1 MKTKKE
7 AFVPKK
13 NEPRGAYILHAL
25 DQYFRSGD
33 AYTSDDEAIHVC
45 MQEAH
50 GISYRQLRS
59 DMDYL
64 IATGKLVFEGSR
76 LYLAK
81 TKRYEDFAAKEL
93 AEILPNNNL
102 DVENAKIEISGG
114 VRLNELQQAAIQMAC
129 SHRVSMILGGAGSGK
144 TTLVNALT
152 EKYFKDRT
160 LVLAAPTGK
169 AAQNLR
175 EHGCCGARTVHSAL
189 GKTPNEDFLSPVR
202 WATIRMVVVDEASM
216 LSIEMLAG
224 ILCKMPATCSLV
236 LIGDP
241 NQLGSVGSGNVIP
254 DLLELGFPV
263 TRLTQQYRQA
273 VKDNALRYN
282 VTHFPELNDKDDLKF
297 DKSFKLLPANEKN
310 ICAVVK
316 REAAKRYRDGEEVQ
330 VITGTNKDVYSLN
343 QVIQEAVNPPLPTKP
358 EITHRGVTVRKNDR
372 VMAYVSATT
381 TSKGSRTCRSHCR
394 TVSPNTSAGTGCPRC
409 SAWRRSCHRPCRRA
423 AARTSGVPRRQ
434 LPRRSPADACPPRS
448 FGSRTING
456 GIVRTEPVTIHTTPS
471 NVGIGYYQHGYGGSV
486 TINGGTV
493 MANAISS
500 FFGIFGVLEKS
511 GHSS

>member
-297 DKSFKLLPANEKN
+297 DKSFKLVPANEKN

-330 VITGTNKDVYSLN
+330 VITGTNKDVYSL
-343 QVIQEAVNPPLPTKP
+343 
-358 EITHRGVTVRKNDR
+358 
-372 VMAYVSATT
+372 Y
-381 TSKGSRTCRSHCR
+381 
-394 TVSPNTSAGTGCPRC
+394 
-409 SAWRRSCHRPCRRA
+409 
-423 AARTSGVPRRQ
+423 
-434 LPRRSPADACPPRS
+434 
-448 FGSRTING
+448 
-456 GIVRTEPVTIHTTPS
+456 
-471 NVGIGYYQHGYGGSV
+471 
-486 TINGGTV
+486 
-493 MANAISS
+493 
-500 FFGIFGVLEKS
+500 
-511 GHSS
+511 

>member
-1 MKTKKE
+1 MKKKNE

-25 DQYFRSGD
+25 EDHFLNGD
-33 AYTSDDEAIHVC
+33 AYTTDDEAIHIC
-45 MQEAH
+45 MQAAH

-59 DMDYL
+59 DVDYL
-64 IATGKLVFEGSR
+64 VSIGKLVFEGSR

-102 DVENAKIEISGG
+102 DAETATIEISGG
-114 VRLNELQQAAIQMAC
+114 VHLNELQQAAIQMAC

-202 WATIRMVVVDEASM
+202 WSTIRMVVVDEASM

-224 ILCKMPATCSLV
+224 ILCKMPAACSLA

-241 NQLGSVGSGNVIP
+241 NQLGSVGSGNVLP
-254 DLLELGFPV
+254 DLLALGFPV
-263 TRLTQQYRQA
+263 TRLEQQYRQA
-273 VKDNALRYN
+273 ATNNALQYN
-282 VTHFPELNDKDDLKF
+282 VTRFPELSDKDDLKF
-297 DKSFKLLPANEKN
+297 DKSFKLVPANENN

-316 REAAKRYRDGEEVQ
+316 REAAKRYRNGEEIQ

-358 EITHRGVTVRKNDR
+358 EITHRGVTVRQNDR
-372 VMAYVSATT
+372 VTILRNNREKDCVNGDVGIAKKMTVLKEKDQFADMTIALSGDREAKYLASEIGWDVVLAYAMTAHRSQ
-381 TSKGSRTCRSHCR
+381 GSQYD
-394 TVSPNTSAGTGCPRC
+394 TVIVMLPPKCPNVLRRNFLYTAISRAKKQVILVGTEE
-409 SAWRRSCHRPCRRA
+409 ALHA
-423 AARTSGVPRRQ
+423 AM
-434 LPRRSPADACPPRS
+434 
-448 FGSRTING
+448 
-456 GIVRTEPVTIHTTPS
+456 TTP
-471 NVGIGYYQHGYGGSV
+471 
-486 TINGGTV
+486 
-493 MANAISS
+493 A
-500 FFGIFGVLEKS
+500 EPRKS
-511 GHSS
+511 KLVAKTHQRMHFAA

>member
-1 MKTKKE
+1 MKTKNE

-13 NEPRGAYILHAL
+13 NEPRGAYILHSL
-25 DQYFRSGD
+25 DQHFRNGD
-33 AYTSDDEAIHVC
+33 AYTTDDEAIHIC

-64 IATGKLVFEGSR
+64 ISVGKLVFEGSR

-102 DVENAKIEISGG
+102 DTETAKIEISGG
-114 VRLNELQQAAIQMAC
+114 VRLNELQQAATQMAC

-175 EHGCCGARTVHSAL
+175 EHGCCAARTVHSAL

-224 ILCKMPATCSLV
+224 ILCKMPAACSLV

-241 NQLGSVGSGNVIP
+241 NQLGSVGSGNVLP
-254 DLLELGFPV
+254 DLLALGFPV

-273 VKDNALRYN
+273 ANDNALQYN
-282 VTHFPELNDKDDLKF
+282 VTQFPCLTDKDDLKF
-297 DKSFKLLPANEKN
+297 DKSFKLVPANEKN
-310 ICAVVK
+310 ILAVVK
-316 REAAKRYRDGEEVQ
+316 REAAKQYRNGEEIQ
-330 VITGTNKDVYSLN
+330 VITGTNKDVYQLN
-343 QVIQEAVNPPLPTKP
+343 RVIQEAVNPPLPTKP
-358 EITHRGVTVRKNDR
+358 EITHRGVTVRQNDR
-372 VMAYVSATT
+372 VTILRNNREKDCVNGDVGIAKKM
-381 TSKGSRTCRSHCR
+381 
-394 TVSPNTSAGTGCPRC
+394 TVLKEKD
-409 SAWRRSCHRPCRRA
+409 
-423 AARTSGVPRRQ
+423 Q
-434 LPRRSPADACPPRS
+434 FAD
-448 FGSRTING
+448 
-456 GIVRTEPVTIHTTPS
+456 VTIALSGDREAKYLASEIGWDVVLAYAMTAHRSQGSQYDTVIVMLPPKCTKVLHRNFLYTAISRAKKQVILVGSEESLHAAMTTPAEPRKS
-471 NVGIGYYQHGYGGSV
+471 KLV
-486 TINGGTV
+486 TKV
-493 MANAISS
+493 HQKLHFAA
-500 FFGIFGVLEKS
+500 
-511 GHSS
+511 